1 MNLKYFSIFYALK
14 NYLIME
20 ELSDEQCLYST
31 FNQDSSCFCI
41 GTKKGFRIY
50 NTYPV
55 RCLQKREID
64 GGISIIEILNRCNVL
79 ALVGTGDNP
88 KFSQNKVILWDDSQS
103 KVINELIVKFYI
115 KNIKLKRTKI
125 FIVGETEIIVFTLGN
140 YEKIDSI
147 KTCQNKNGIF
157 GISLDPKITII
168 AYPTVDVGKII
179 IKNYDEKKG
188 DNYKINEINAHQSE
202 IVALSMNYDGSL
214 VASSSER
221 GTIIKIFR
229 TKDGALIQ
237 ELRRGTEA
245 AEIYSLAFDLKSQY
259 IACSSNKGTIHIFNV
274 KTEGKQDVQNQ
285 KSVFGT
291 VVSFLGIQN
300 EYLNSEWSFAQYR
313 LTYKGKSMVAF
324 NPDNNTSVIV
334 VTQDGKYY
342 QGEFKAKSGGECSTS
357 LTKNY
362 LEMAVEKD
370 DD

>member
-1 MNLKYFSIFYALK
+1 
-14 NYLIME
+14 ME
-20 ELSDEQCLYST
+20 ETTEEECLYAT

-50 NTYPV
+50 NSYPV
-55 RCLQKREID
+55 RCLQKRDID
-64 GGISIIEILNRCNVL
+64 GGISVIEVLNRCNVL
-79 ALVGTGDNP
+79 ALVGAGSNP
-88 KFSQNKVILWDDSQS
+88 KFNQNKVILWDDSQS
-103 KVINELIVKFYI
+103 KVINELIVRFYI
-115 KNIKLKRTKI
+115 KNLKLKRTKI
-125 FIVGETEIIVFTLGN
+125 FIIGESDIIVFTLGN

-147 KTCQNKNGIF
+147 NTCLNKSGIF

-168 AYPTVDVGKII
+168 AYPSTEVGKIK

-188 DNYKINEINAHQSE
+188 DNYKMNEINAHQTE
-202 IVALSMNYDGSL
+202 ISALTMNYEGTL

-229 TKDGALIQ
+229 TKDCALIQ
-237 ELRRGTEA
+237 ELRRGTEP
-245 AEIYSLAFDLKSQY
+245 AEIYCLAFDLKSQY
-259 IACSSNKGTIHIFNV
+259 IACSSNKGTIHIFNI
-274 KTEGKQDVQNQ
+274 KKEGGQEVQNQ

-334 VTQDGKYY
+334 VTEDGNYY

-357 LTKNY
+357 LTKKY
-362 LEMAVEKD
+362 LSMEVEKD